1 MPFSKPKT
9 APLRS
14 GPEPTLGSPKAARP
28 LKPPHLPSAFSPKRS
43 PGASPELAQLPTQAL
58 SDAVV
63 PAVHNWWVAAN
74 DALTAEHTYM
84 PCEFTVD
91 APFNCGTICDGNYA
105 SKPEL
110 DVIAPGKSLQSNC
123 ESKTRCRYNI
133 PSDASE

>member
-1 MPFSKPKT
+1 MHACTPTSNNVYSDASLSSYSRRASNSSWQHLIRARSYAASKPLQNSK
-9 APLRS
+9 L
-14 GPEPTLGSPKAARP
+14 
-28 LKPPHLPSAFSPKRS
+28 
-43 PGASPELAQLPTQAL
+43 
-58 SDAVV
+58 
-63 PAVHNWWVAAN
+63 
-74 DALTAEHTYM
+74 